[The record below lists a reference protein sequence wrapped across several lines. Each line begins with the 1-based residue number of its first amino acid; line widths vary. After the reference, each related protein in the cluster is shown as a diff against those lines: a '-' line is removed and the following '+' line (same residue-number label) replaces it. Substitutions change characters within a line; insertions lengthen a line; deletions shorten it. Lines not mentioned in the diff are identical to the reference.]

1 MNIVHLKYAVEIAR
15 TKSISKAAEN
25 LYMAQPNLS
34 RAVKE
39 LEEGLGITIFKRTS
53 KGITV
58 TPEGEEFLRYAKRI
72 ISQVEEVE
80 AIYQNGKKPKQRFS
94 VSVPRASYIAKA
106 FTEFSKNLSTDQPA
120 DIFYKETNS
129 MRTINNIIKEDYNL
143 GIIRYQAAFE
153 KYFVSMFR
161 EKKLT
166 HEIITEFSYVLLVSK
181 NSPLALCE
189 KIEPSDLSDFIEI
202 SHADPYVPSLPMI
215 DVKRAE
221 LSETVDKHI
230 FVFERGSQFDLLEKV
245 PTTFMW
251 VSPIPEELLEKYNLI
266 QLKCE
271 GNGKIYKDVLVY
283 RNGYKL
289 SELDKQFI
297 DEVCKARKNILESRI

>member
-39 LEEGLGITIFKRTS
+39 LEEALGITIFKRTS

-106 FTEFSKNLSTDQPA
+106 FTEFSKNLSTDKPA

-129 MRTINNIIKEDYNL
+129 MRTINNIVKEDYNL
-143 GIIRYQAAFE
+143 GIIRYQSAFE
-153 KYFVSMFR
+153 KYFVSMFK

-221 LSETVDKHI
+221 LSESVDKHI

-251 VSPIPEELLEKYNLI
+251 VSPIPEELLEKYNLV

-271 GNGKIYKDVLVY
+271 GNGKVYKDILVY

-289 SELDKQFI
+289 SELDKMFI
-297 DEVCKARKNILESRI
+297 DEVYKARKTLPDNQP

>member
-39 LEEGLGITIFKRTS
+39 LEEALGITIFKRTS

-106 FTEFSKNLSTDQPA
+106 FTEFARNISTEQPA

-153 KYFVSMFR
+153 KYFVSMFK

-166 HEIITEFSYVLLVSK
+166 HEIINEFSYVLIVSK

-221 LSETVDKHI
+221 LSESVDKHI

-251 VSPIPEELLEKYNLI
+251 VSPIPEELLEKYNLV
-266 QLKCE
+266 QLRCE
-271 GNGKIYKDVLVY
+271 GVSKVYKDVLVY

-289 SELDKQFI
+289 AELDKLFI
-297 DEVCKARKNILESRI
+297 EEVVKARKSLSDL

>member
-15 TKSISKAAEN
+15 TQSISKAAEN

-39 LEEGLGITIFKRTS
+39 LEEAIGITIFKRTS

-58 TPEGEEFLRYAKRI
+58 TPEGEEFLRYAKSI

-80 AIYQNGKKPKQRFS
+80 AIYQNGKQPKQRFS
-94 VSVPRASYIAKA
+94 VSGPRASYIAKA
-106 FTEFSKNLSTDQPA
+106 FTEFAKNISTNQPA

-129 MRTINNIIKEDYNL
+129 MRTINNITKDDYNL

-153 KYFVSMFR
+153 KYFVSMFQ

-166 HEIITEFSYVLLVSK
+166 HEIITEFSYVLLASK
-181 NSPLALCE
+181 NSPLAKKDMVEL
-189 KIEPSDLSDFIEI
+189 PDLSDYIEI

-221 LSETVDKHI
+221 LSESVDKHI

-245 PTTFMW
+245 PATFMW
-251 VSPIPEELLEKYNLI
+251 VSPIPEELLEKYNLV

-289 SELDKQFI
+289 TELDKMFV
-297 DEVCKARKNILESRI
+297 DELCKARKEIIEI